1 MMIGSDFMKVHFL
14 LYFGLIF
21 PFIFIIYGM
30 RYEMIR
36 ESLLCIN
43 CSGEL
48 GKGNVCVCA
57 CVLVCARLC
66 VHAYVR
72 TCVPV
77 REREALKDML
87 RAGGGRG
94 AVYMCVCH

>member
-1 MMIGSDFMKVHFL
+1 MVIGSDFMKVHFL

-36 ESLLCIN
+36 DSLLCIN

-48 GKGNVCVCA
+48 GKGNVCA
-57 CVLVCARLC
+57 CLC
-66 VHAYVR
+66 VRAYVR
-72 TCVPV
+72 TRVPV
-77 REREALKDML
+77 RETEALKDML